1 MKKSIFIKVFG
12 GYVILLLLLSAV
24 FLLFSFRTIKRYYLD
39 TLAHDL
45 ENVARTLDARIFD
58 YLDNN
63 RLEELEGFLREDGKK
78 IGARLTVIDPEGMVK
93 ADSEQNPSSME
104 GHRFR
109 PEILEALE
117 GRVGRSLRYSS
128 TLRTRMLY
136 VALPLERGRG
146 VEGVLRLSLFVRDID
161 VLLNAIRGDIGR
173 AVGIITV
180 LAIFG
185 AFVFSRSLTRP
196 LGQLIRASRQVAA
209 GDFSASVRVRRS
221 DEWKDLA
228 TNFNAMT
235 AEVKRLF
242 DELRKS
248 KEELGSTMASME
260 EGLLVLDGAGRIVL
274 CNRSAKSII
283 GQEAPEGKYFWEMV
297 RMTPFVDLVRRV
309 KEEKKSLTDEFMF
322 GDKSIFCRAS
332 YLPAQD
338 GAVVTL
344 YDVTEIQNL
353 ARIKK
358 DFILNVSHEMRT
370 PLTAIRGYA
379 ETLNGLADEKTRSYA
394 ETIIRHTDR
403 LIRIVEDL
411 VSLAALEEKG
421 IAFETEKVNLKEMAE
436 NIIRIFEPGAR
447 DKGLDL
453 RLEASANL
461 PAVTGDPFRLEQM
474 LINLVAN
481 AVRYTEKG
489 GVQVRLNQEPGG
501 VAVEVVDSGIG
512 IPAEEQGR
520 IFERFYVVD
529 KSRSRQA
536 GGTGLGLSIVKHIV
550 ELHGGKIDLK
560 STPGLGSTF
569 RVFLPSSG
577 PGESHQ

>member
-12 GYVILLLLLSAV
+12 GYVLLLVLLSAV
-24 FLLFSFRTIKRYYLD
+24 FLLFSFNTIKRHYLD
-39 TLAHDL
+39 TLARDL
-45 ENVARTLDARIFD
+45 ENVGRTLDVRVFA
-58 YLDNN
+58 YLDSN
-63 RLEELEGFLREDGKK
+63 RLDELEGFLQEHGKK
-78 IGARLTVIDPEGMVK
+78 IGARLTVIDPEGIVK
-93 ADSEQNPSSME
+93 ADSEQNPSAME

-109 PEILEALE
+109 PEISEALE

-128 TLRTRMLY
+128 TLKTQMLY
-136 VALPLERGRG
+136 VALPLDRNGR

-161 VLLNAIRGDIGR
+161 VLLNAIRRDIGR
-173 AVGIITV
+173 AVGIIIA
-180 LAIFG
+180 LSIFG
-185 AFVFSRSLTRP
+185 AFLFSQSLTRP
-196 LGQLIRASRQVAA
+196 MRRLIRASRQVAA
-209 GDFSASVRVRRS
+209 GDFSASVRVRGS

-228 TNFNAMT
+228 TSFNAMT
-235 AEVKRLF
+235 SDIKTLF
-242 DELRKS
+242 DDLRKR
-248 KEELGSTMASME
+248 KEELDNIMASMQ
-260 EGLLVLDGAGRIVL
+260 EGLLVLDRTGKIVL
-274 CNRSAKSII
+274 SNRSAKSII
-283 GQEAPEGKYFWEMV
+283 GQEALEGKYFWEMV

-309 KEEKKSLTDEFMF
+309 KEEKRSLTEEILF
-322 GDKSIFCRAS
+322 GDSCVLCRAS

-338 GAVVTL
+338 GVVVTL
-344 YDVTEIQNL
+344 QDITEIQDL

-379 ETLNGLADEKTRSYA
+379 ETLEDLADDRTRSSV

-403 LIRIVEDL
+403 LIRIMEDL
-411 VSLAALEEKG
+411 ISLATLEEKG
-421 IAFETEKVNLKEMAE
+421 VAFEAEKVSLKEIAG
-436 NIIRIFEPGAR
+436 NVIRIFEPKAR
-447 DKGLDL
+447 EKSLEL
-453 RLEASANL
+453 RLEASDDL
-461 PAVTGDPFRLEQM
+461 PAVSGDPFRLEQM

-489 GVQVRLNQEPGG
+489 GIHVRLTKEPGG
-501 VAVEVVDSGIG
+501 VAIEVVDSGIG

-550 ELHGGKIDLK
+550 QLHGGRIELK

-569 RVFLPSSG
+569 RVFLPSAV
-577 PGESHQ
+577 PHE